1 MEKVQQLAMQ
11 AAAAIA
17 AQVALNV
24 EAQTYGITIAVTH
37 SSEVDGLAYV
47 VSNGTGSVCYLR
59 CSETKMER
67 LESIATAMI
76 N

>member
-17 AQVALNV
+17 AQVALDV
-24 EAQTYGITIAVTH
+24 EAHTYGITIAVEY
-37 SSEVDGLAYV
+37 SGLALMYK
-47 VSNGTGSVCYLR
+47 VSNGTGSSASLL

-67 LESIATAMI
+67 LEAIATALI